1 VIRYTLSVYP
11 PKPGSLTVDRE
22 WREKQ
27 AEEIKSR
34 DEAAK
39 VKRQETISKAE
50 RAIDAFYEEYTAKRT
65 KTISENKQVTLL
77 FYFHF
82 SHPLG
87 LDREEE
93 LEFERARTEALA
105 AGTTWSR
112 ICDLID
118 LQNSQSKTGAR
129 TGSGTTDLTR
139 YKEVL
144 LRLRREGE
152 TAPGAS
158 GY

>member
-1 VIRYTLSVYP
+1 MES
-11 PKPGSLTVDRE
+11 GSLISGDRE

-27 AEEIKSR
+27 AEEIKAR

-65 KTISENKQVTLL
+65 KTISENKQVTFL
-77 FYFHF
+77 FFTF
-82 SHPLG
+82 SNFLIFSALH
-87 LDREEE
+87 REEE
-93 LEFERARTEALA
+93 IEFERARTEALA

-112 ICDLID
+112 ICELLD
-118 LQNSQSKTGAR
+118 LQNSQSKTNAR
-129 TGSGTTDLTR
+129 TGPGTTDLTR

-144 LRLRREGE
+144 LRLRREGPS
-152 TAPGAS
+152 APGAG